1 MKQVV
6 IETLSNAKDIAWN
19 ILKVLISY
27 KGLFVAWLILG
38 GFVLVL
44 GVTNRF
50 TFGCVLLLYLA
61 ELLQEIMGEEE
72 DKDGE

>member
-1 MKQVV
+1 M
-6 IETLSNAKDIAWN
+6 IEIIGDAKDIAR
-19 ILKVLISY
+19 KVLSALLSY
-27 KGLFVAWLILG
+27 KGLFMAWVILG
-38 GFVLVL
+38 CFVMVF

-72 DKDGE
+72 DKE